1 MSLYSKLCS
10 LTLLVFITGCAGYKL
25 GPTNGMPA
33 GARSVQVNLFKND
46 TLEPR
51 LIEAVA
57 QALRKRL
64 QQDGTYRLDTSGSG
78 DLVVNGVITKFER
91 EGISFQPNDVI
102 TVRDYSLSI
111 TAKITVRDRQS
122 GKIVLDRDVT
132 GKTTIRVG
140 QDMASSQRQ
149 AVPMIADDLAGR
161 ATSLLVD
168 GAW

>member
-1 MSLYSKLCS
+1 MSILTKFCS
-10 LTLLVFITGCAGYKL
+10 LALLLIAAGCAGYKL
-25 GPTNGMPA
+25 GPTNGAPA
-33 GARSVQVNLFKND
+33 GSRSVQVNLFKNE

-57 QALRKRL
+57 QALRKHL
-64 QQDGTYRLDTSGSG
+64 QQDGTYRLDTGGDG
-78 DLVVNGVITKFER
+78 DLVVNGVITRFAR
-91 EGISFQPNDVI
+91 DGISFQPNDVI
-102 TVRDYSLSI
+102 TVRDYALSI

-122 GKIVLDRDVT
+122 GKIVLDREVT

-140 QDMASSQRQ
+140 QDMASSERQ
-149 AVPMIADDLAGR
+149 AVPMMADELAQR